1 MIDSLLQYVG
11 QLVVYGGGAVA
22 IGFGLFKVL
31 GEKWLEAQFA
41 ERLQNLKTAQDK
53 QLRHVQSFIDR
64 EIHRARKLYDR
75 EFETLPEAWKLFCAS
90 YNNGMA
96 TASDSYPNLG
106 RYTKEEL
113 SDLLAT
119 TSMREFDRAEMLA
132 MDPANWTEH
141 FRRWSNYQRLRTY
154 WSDRKTFSDYLSSN
168 AIFWSPGIKEKF
180 SVLDGL
186 VGVSIAEMGQR
197 LELPSFQSFDQVS
210 KLIKE
215 GGPLKTELELVIQ
228 ARLWSSDSAKLDE

>member
-1 MIDSLLQYVG
+1 MIDSLLQHVG
-11 QLVVYGGGAVA
+11 QLVLYGGGAVA

-41 ERLQNLKTAQDK
+41 ERLQRLKTAQDK

-75 EFETLPEAWKLFCAS
+75 EFETLSEAWRLFCTS

-96 TASDSYPNLG
+96 TVSDSYPKLD

-119 TSMREFDRAEMLA
+119 TTMREFDRAEMLA
-132 MDPANWTEH
+132 MDPASWTEH
-141 FRRWSNYQRLRTY
+141 FRRWSNYQRLRTF
-154 WSDRKTFSDYLSSN
+154 WSDRKAFSDYLSAN
-168 AIFWSPGIKEKF
+168 AIFWSPSIKEKF
-180 SVLDGL
+180 LVLDGL
-186 VGVSIAEMGQR
+186 VGVSIAELGQR
-197 LELPSFQSFDQVS
+197 LELPGFQSFDQVS
-210 KLIKE
+210 KLIRD
-215 GGPLKTELELVIQ
+215 GGPLKIELELVIQ
-228 ARLWSSDSAKLDE
+228 ARLWSSDSAEAGE